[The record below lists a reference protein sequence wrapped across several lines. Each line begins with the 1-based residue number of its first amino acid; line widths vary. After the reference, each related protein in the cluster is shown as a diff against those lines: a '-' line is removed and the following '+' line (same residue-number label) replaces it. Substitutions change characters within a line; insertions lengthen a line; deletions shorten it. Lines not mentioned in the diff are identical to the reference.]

1 MAMGGGHYSTRDI
14 GFGKQLKL
22 SPETSEGLC
31 PREKVNIEIAH
42 TYQNTK

>member
-1 MAMGGGHYSTRDI
+1 MATGGGHYSTRDI

-31 PREKVNIEIAH
+31 TREKKSIL
-42 TYQNTK
+42 K